1 MADPA
6 PRPRLLLL
14 LPSTTY
20 RATAFVEA
28 AHRLDLD
35 LTVATDHA
43 NVFASREPDRLLTI
57 DLAHQERAVREARAF
72 AWQHPVAAVVG
83 VDDDT
88 AVIAAAIAEELG
100 LKANPLAAVR
110 AARDKHRQRVLHA
123 ERGVRVPESALHEV
137 SEPPEAVAGDAP
149 YPCVLKPLCLS
160 ASRGVIRADTPEQ
173 FVAAHAALA
182 RILAAPDVAALG
194 TVARRYLVERFV
206 PGPEVA
212 LEGLLVGGRLQVL
225 ALFDKPDPL
234 DGPTFEETI
243 YVTPSRLPWA
253 VQRAVGEC
261 AARAA
266 EALGLVTG
274 PIHAEL
280 RVGDGGPWLI
290 EIAARP
296 IGGRCSRVLRF
307 GEGPDAISLEEL
319 LLRQAAGLSIETVQR
334 EAQPVGVMMLPTPRA
349 GRLLG
354 VNGADA
360 ALGVPGVEGIEMTVY
375 PGQRLVPLPAAS
387 KYLGFIFA
395 RAETPAS
402 VEAALRRAHA
412 CLTFDIER
420 E

>member
-1 MADPA
+1 MADPV

-28 AHRLDLD
+28 ARRLDIE
-35 LTVATDHA
+35 LTVATDHT

-57 DLAHQERAVREARAF
+57 DLAHQDRAVQEARAF
-72 AWQHPVAAVVG
+72 AWKHPVSAVFA

-88 AVIAAAIAEELG
+88 AVIAAAIAEELR
-100 LKANPLAAVR
+100 LPYNPLAAAR

-123 ERGVRVPESALHEV
+123 ERGVRVPASAMHQV
-137 SEPPEAVAGDAP
+137 SERPEAVARDAP
-149 YPCVLKPLCLS
+149 YPCVVKPLCLS

-173 FVAAHAALA
+173 FVEAHAALA
-182 RILAAPDVAALG
+182 RILAEPDVAALG
-194 TVARRYLVERFV
+194 TAARRYLVEQFV

-212 LEGLLVGGRLQVL
+212 LEGLLIGGRLQVL

-243 YVTPSRLPWA
+243 YVTPSRLHWA
-253 VQRAVGEC
+253 AQRAIAEC

-280 RVGDGGPWLI
+280 RIGEGGPWLI

-296 IGGRCSRVLRF
+296 IGGRCSRILRF
-307 GEGPDAISLEEL
+307 GEGPDAVSLEEL
-319 LLRQAAGLSIETVQR
+319 LLRQAAGLHIDTCER

-349 GRLLG
+349 GRLKG
-354 VNGADA
+354 VSGADQ
-360 ALGVPGVEGIEMTVY
+360 ALGVPGVEGIEMTTY

-387 KYLGFIFA
+387 RYLGFIFA

-402 VEAALRRAHA
+402 VEAALRRAHELLA
-412 CLTFDIER
+412 FDIEP

>member
-6 PRPRLLLL
+6 SRPRLLLL

-28 AHRLDLD
+28 ARRLDLD
-35 LTVATDHA
+35 LTVATDRPS
-43 NVFASREPDRLLTI
+43 VFAALEPERLVTF
-57 DLAHQERAVREARAF
+57 DFAHPERAAEQAREFAAR
-72 AWQHPVAAVVG
+72 HPLRAVVG

-88 AVIAAAIAEELG
+88 AVIAAAIAEELR
-100 LKANPLAAVR
+100 LPHNPLAAAR

-137 SEPPEAVAGDAP
+137 SEPPAAVARDAP

-182 RILAAPDVAALG
+182 RILAAPEVAALG
-194 TVARRYLVERFV
+194 TAARRYLVERFV

-234 DGPTFEETI
+234 DGPYFEETMYI
-243 YVTPSRLPWA
+243 TPSRLPWG

-261 AARAA
+261 AGRAA

-280 RVGDGGPWLI
+280 RVGEGGPWLI

-319 LLRQAAGLSIETVQR
+319 LLRQAAGLSIQTCQR

-349 GRLLG
+349 GRLRG
-354 VNGADA
+354 VGGADA
-360 ALGVPGVEGIEMTVY
+360 ALGVPGVEGIEITTH

-387 KYLGFIFA
+387 RYLGFIFA
-395 RAETPAS
+395 RAAS
-402 VEAALRRAHA
+402 AAAVEAALRRAHS
-412 CLTFDIER
+412 CLSFDIEP